1 MSGFSQPPLPSE
13 MQLQQTQGRFLRD
26 GVPQFSRGDPEMW
39 KVQDAFES
47 AQVELLFQ
55 NRKVEDAVYR
65 LQKLEVVVDKMA
77 KIALEKDDLRSHEIR
92 EKHEALTLLTRR
104 TEDSLLT
111 LDTLQKRMETVEH
124 LMPGFERTLAEMRR
138 IPEATEVLK
147 RDVTDLQQAMRECVA
162 NQEHSFRRLDAMQS
176 IFEENNK
183 LRSDVAMM
191 KRATERR
198 DLDAAA
204 MQGQLDALTKMVR
217 ERMQPPTDR
226 SVGSRG
232 LADFSEAVRAV
243 AET

>member
-1 MSGFSQPPLPSE
+1 MGPP
-13 MQLQQTQGRFLRD
+13 
-26 GVPQFSRGDPEMW
+26 
-39 KVQDAFES
+39 K
-47 AQVELLFQ
+47 
-55 NRKVEDAVYR
+55 
-65 LQKLEVVVDKMA
+65 
-77 KIALEKDDLRSHEIR
+77 
-92 EKHEALTLLTRR
+92 ALTLLTRR

-191 KRATERR
+191 KRATEINHAHAPLPNRR
-198 DLDAAA
+198 TITSEKPSGEFRLRS
-204 MQGQLDALTKMVR
+204 GHFFGLVVALV
-217 ERMQPPTDR
+217 QWDF
-226 SVGSRG
+226 VGDSG
-232 LADFSEAVRAV
+232 C
-243 AET
+243 